1 MAHRSNERRET
12 DLGANARNF
21 GHDIFQTVSRMLDL
35 KLAHEVAHHAAGNLM
50 LIDLHVNE
58 RGDAALIVA
67 ATAHLLPI
75 VRDFKEEVKIESGI
89 ESRFLEGSRD
99 HLNCRMG
106 IARGKRSRSRVD
118 NRGACFGTLDKARRG
133 HAANIVTMQM
143 DRHVNSSTQSIHKLL
158 GAIRREQAGHILD
171 ADGVRTELGKLT
183 GIVDIGIKGMDRA
196 GRVRN
201 GRLKMRTAGFYGTG
215 AIAHVIDIVQSV
227 EDTEDIDAVLVRTG
241 NEAVDNIG
249 GIMAIA
255 NEVLTAHEH
264 RERSLGRS
272 GFYLTKT
279 VPRVLI

>member
-1 MAHRSNERRET
+1 
-12 DLGANARNF
+12 
-21 GHDIFQTVSRMLDL
+21 
-35 KLAHEVAHHAAGNLM
+35 
-50 LIDLHVNE
+50 
-58 RGDAALIVA
+58 
-67 ATAHLLPI
+67 
-75 VRDFKEEVKIESGI
+75 
-89 ESRFLEGSRD
+89 
-99 HLNCRMG
+99 
-106 IARGKRSRSRVD
+106 
-118 NRGACFGTLDKARRG
+118 
-133 HAANIVTMQM
+133 MQM

-171 ADGVRTELGKLT
+171 ADGVCTELGKLT

-241 NEAVDNIG
+241 NEAVDNIRRNNG
-249 GIMAIA
+249 DSQRGSDRARA
-255 NEVLTAHEH
+255 SRAE
-264 RERSLGRS
+264 SWRS